1 MAKGGKTKVKD
12 NICTTTR
19 LTRYTSKA
27 AADEEIL
34 SAKIRVATNGG
45 RNDQNREPEQCQECG
60 GWHIVLR
67 RRGEGS

>member
-1 MAKGGKTKVKD
+1 MAKGGKTKVKA
-12 NICTTTR
+12 NVCTETR
-19 LTRYTSKA
+19 LTRYPSKA
-27 AADEEIL
+27 KADEEIL

-45 RNDQNREPEQCQECG
+45 RNDQNRESQNCLKCG